1 MIKYRHITK
10 QLKEIKIGFPRI
22 SDLTWHHQMPGKM
35 QLVIENIYNNVSHLG
50 GNKLWGDGLR

>member
-1 MIKYRHITK
+1 
-10 QLKEIKIGFPRI
+10 
-22 SDLTWHHQMPGKM
+22 MPGKM